1 MVETSGISKTDCF
14 LGVLRKRTR
23 LGDIA
28 LLLSVPLVLVWVF
41 SLPLATRE
49 SLVFAYTDPTLLTA
63 YTSAFVHLDSMHLLV
78 NVGGYLLVAPLAYVL
93 SALGGHRRRFF
104 VAFAVFLVVFPV
116 ALSYLNL
123 AFVRPSVGYGFSGVL
138 LAFVG
143 YLPIALA
150 DYVEAQFDVDVRAN
164 RSLAPALFFVGLAL
178 AAMLSVRSLVTA
190 GLAVAALLSAL
201 LYALPAFDG
210 RTRLRSNVRAAAGMT
225 GHFELFTVAVVA
237 FVAFPF
243 VAFPADSAGDG
254 TVVNLYVH
262 LLGYALAFVAT
273 YVTIEVGVRLPG
285 GEAWV

>member
-1 MVETSGISKTDCF
+1 
-14 LGVLRKRTR
+14 
-23 LGDIA
+23 
-28 LLLSVPLVLVWVF
+28 LLSVPFVLVGVF
-41 SLPLATRE
+41 SLPLALRR
-49 SLVFAYTDPTLLTA
+49 SLTFAYTDPSLLTA
-63 YTSAFVHLDSMHLLV
+63 YTSAFVHLDSTHLLV
-78 NVGGYLLVAPLAYVL
+78 NVGGYLLVAPLAYLL
-93 SALGGHRRRFF
+93 SLMGGRRRRFC
-104 VAFAVFLVVFPV
+104 VAFTVFLAVFPV

-123 AFVRPSVGYGFSGVL
+123 AIVRPSVGYGFSGVL

-143 YLPIALA
+143 YLPLALA
-150 DYVEAQFDVDVRAN
+150 DFVEAQFDVDVRAN

-178 AAMLSVRSLVTA
+178 AAVLSVRSLVTA
-190 GLAVAALLSAL
+190 GLAAAALLSAL
-201 LYALPAFDG
+201 LYALPAFDE

-243 VAFPADSAGDG
+243 VAFPTDSAGDG